1 MTVDAASF
9 EDIATRYPGAGTL
22 VKGLHIIELLADA
35 NGPLTSTQLMRATK
49 LSKATLYRLLSALVE
64 FRYLQHDE
72 RLKLYSLGPRFIEL
86 GRASLARFDLRAMA
100 ERELTRLA
108 AELGETTSL
117 VVLDGDGIIYIDS
130 RRGPHPLAVGIEIGH
145 RSPAAAT
152 ASGQAILAS
161 LPPHEANALLAKVD
175 QKERDGVLAALA
187 ISRARGYTIARSHTL
202 RGVTIIAAP
211 VQGDGRSA
219 PGALVVS
226 ALEDRLPPEVQHTI
240 GRDLMEAARRVTGS
254 IGAASVSITPNP
266 RRSQHIEE
274 GLKCVLPAGAIV
286 GEGPVWNERTA
297 TLDWVDVLAPAVH
310 RFDPTTGSAE
320 VRQCPRLVSAMLP
333 RQGGGHVVLTQQGLE
348 ALDFDAGTLTPLF
361 NPEAHLSGNRFNDA
375 KCDRRGRLWSGSMSL
390 DATMPTGSL
399 YRFDD
404 AGSARALDGGFQV
417 SNGLGWS
424 PDDKTFYFTDSGLG
438 TIFAYDF
445 DLAAGTIANRRPFLR
460 FEPRQGRP
468 DGLAVDRDGFV
479 WVALWDGWRIAR
491 YAPDGRLDREIDL
504 PVPRPTSCCF
514 GGPDL
519 KTLYITSARVRLPR
533 QTLDE
538 APLSGGLFALELDI
552 AGQPTTEFAG

>member
-1 MTVDAASF
+1 VTVDAASF
-9 EDIATRYPGAGTL
+9 ADIATRYPGAGTL

-35 NGPLTSTQLMRATK
+35 NGPLTSTQLMRATR
-49 LSKATLYRLLSALVE
+49 LSKATLYRLLAALVE

-72 RLKLYSLGPRFIEL
+72 RLKLYSLGLRFIEL
-86 GRASLARFDLRAMA
+86 GRASLAGFDLRAMA

-108 AELGETTSL
+108 VDLDETTSL
-117 VVLDGDGIIYIDS
+117 VVLDGDSTIYIDS
-130 RRGPHPLAVGIEIGH
+130 RRGPHPLAVGIEIGL

-161 LPPHEANALLAKVD
+161 LPPHEANALLARVD
-175 QKERDGVLAALA
+175 PKERDEVLAALA
-187 ISRARGYTIARSHTL
+187 ISRARGYTIAQSHTL
-202 RGVTIIAAP
+202 KGVKIIAAP
-211 VQGDGRSA
+211 VRGDGRSA

-226 ALEDRLPPEVQHTI
+226 ALEDRVPPEVQHTI
-240 GRDLMEAARRVTGS
+240 GRDLMEAARRITGS
-254 IGAASVSITPNP
+254 IGAAVSITPNP
-266 RRSQHIEE
+266 RRSLHIEE

-286 GEGPVWNERTA
+286 GEGPVWNERTG

-310 RFDPTTGSAE
+310 RFDPATGRDE
-320 VRQCPRLVSAMLP
+320 VRQCPRLVAAMLP
-333 RQGGGHVVLTQQGLE
+333 RRGGGHVALTPMGLE
-348 ALDFDAGTLTPLF
+348 ALDFASGALTLLHD
-361 NPEAHLSGNRFNDA
+361 PEAHLPGNRFNDA

-399 YRFDD
+399 YCFDD
-404 AGSARALDGGFQV
+404 AGSARVLDGGFQV

-445 DLAAGTIANRRPFLR
+445 DLAAGTIANRRPFIR
-460 FEPRQGRP
+460 FEPGQGRP

-491 YAPDGRLDREIDL
+491 YGPDGRLDREIDL
-504 PVPRPTSCCF
+504 PMPRPSSCCF

-519 KTLYITSARVRLPR
+519 RTLYITSARVRLPR
-533 QTLDE
+533 QSLDE
-538 APLSGGLFALELDI
+538 APLSGGVFALELDV
-552 AGQPTTEFAG
+552 AGQSTTEFLG